1 MNETDVVIIGAG
13 PAGLS
18 AAIQLKRHGVDFILF
33 EKDEIG
39 GLLKNANAIEN
50 YLGFT
55 NPVSGLEFIDLAKE
69 QLKNYKINLNYQK
82 VIKLQYK
89 KNKLYIKSTSDEI
102 SCRIVVIASGTK
114 PRKIFRTDMTNDVK
128 ELIFYEVCNM
138 KKIKNKIIAIIG
150 GGDAA
155 FDYAVTLS
163 RNNEV
168 VIINRSER
176 VKCLSLLFRRAIN
189 YKNITYCSKTEVKK
203 IHRHN
208 DGLELVCCDN
218 NKIIKV
224 SYLLIAAGR
233 VPNIDFITA
242 DTQKIIHSLIM
253 EEKLFLIGDVKNDL
267 YRQLS
272 VASGDGVRAA
282 MEINRILSGEKP

>member
-1 MNETDVVIIGAG
+1 MIETDVVIIGAG

-18 AAIQLKRHGVDFILF
+18 AAIQLKRQGVDFILF

-50 YLGFT
+50 YLGFI
-55 NPVSGLEFIDLAKE
+55 NHISGCDFINLVKKHLKNHKIDLCY
-69 QLKNYKINLNYQK
+69 QSVINLEYR
-82 VIKLQYK
+82 
-89 KNKLYIKSTSDEI
+89 KSKFYVKSDSDEI

-114 PRKIFRTDMTNDVK
+114 ARKIFRTDMTNDVK
-128 ELIFYEVCNM
+128 ELIFYEVYNM

-150 GGDAA
+150 SGDAA
-155 FDYAVTLS
+155 FDYSMTLS
-163 RNNEV
+163 QNNEV
-168 VIINRSER
+168 IIINRSER

-189 YKNITYCSKTEVKK
+189 KKNIIYIKNTEVKK

-208 DGLELVCCDN
+208 DGLKLVCCDN
-218 NKIIKV
+218 KKIIKA

-233 VPNIDFITA
+233 VPNVDFITA
-242 DTQKIIHSLIM
+242 DTQKKLHGLIK
-253 EEKLFLIGDVKNDL
+253 EGKLFLTGDVKNDL

-272 VASGDGVRAA
+272 IASGDGVRVA